1 MSGEPSP
8 TCTIGF
14 EPCHIACESCVREY
28 LIESRAGLV
37 EN

>member
-8 TCTIGF
+8 MCTIGI

-28 LIESRAGLV
+28 LESRACLV